1 LISAGAAPWVVLRR
15 DEHVR
20 VRALHGGA
28 PGFGVVAVVMLQAG
42 MLGLVE
48 ERQVDLLQVDQFDR
62 ELPVRTGA
70 SDEPFSDGTTRPALP
85 RAGDDD
91 VKLHPVL

>member
-1 LISAGAAPWVVLRR
+1 
-15 DEHVR
+15 
-20 VRALHGGA
+20 
-28 PGFGVVAVVMLQAG
+28 MLQAG